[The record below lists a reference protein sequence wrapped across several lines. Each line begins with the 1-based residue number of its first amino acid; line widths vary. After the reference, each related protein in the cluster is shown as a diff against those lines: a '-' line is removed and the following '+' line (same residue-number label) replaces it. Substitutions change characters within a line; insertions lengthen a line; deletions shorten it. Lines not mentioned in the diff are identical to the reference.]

1 MQKTIPYKLKNLLSK
16 NETYL
21 ALVIIIFSIVVT
33 VINPTFFT
41 LQNFFDLLH
50 NTSADAILAIGFS
63 VALISGGLDVSF
75 PAIAIIGQYLAV
87 NALISLHVSNLALAF
102 LISCGVGIALGA
114 VNAFFVSVFKIN
126 TLIVTLGTSS
136 LFHGAMLEF
145 IGTKAV
151 NVGQMPQCFT
161 DFGLTKVFTLH
172 TASGTPYGL
181 SMFAVVLLIVVLVTW
196 FIMRHTLLGRI
207 IYAMGGNF
215 EAVRRSG
222 VNVKRVQFF
231 IYCYVGLLS
240 GVMGVMAASLIR
252 YSNPTYIVDTKL
264 LPVIAA
270 VVLGGASITGGA
282 GSITGTLLGTALIA
296 ILNQNLVLMGLSSY
310 WQQFFVG
317 LMLVAGV
324 TITHVQRRIRSVRQ
338 LGYLQP

>member
-1 MQKTIPYKLKNLLSK
+1 MTNTLLNKLLHK

-21 ALVIIIFSIVVT
+21 AFVIIAFSVVAT
-33 VINPTFFT
+33 IINPAFFT

-50 NTSADAILAIGFS
+50 NSSGDAILALGFF
-63 VALISGGLDVSF
+63 VALISGGVDISF

-87 NALISLHVSNLALAF
+87 NALISMHVSNLALAF
-102 LISCGVGIALGA
+102 LISCGVGVAFGM
-114 VNAFFVSVFKIN
+114 VNAFFISVFRIN

-151 NVGQMPQCFT
+151 NAGQMPQCFT
-161 DFGLTKVFTLH
+161 NFGYAKVLSLH

-181 SMFAVVLLIVVLVTW
+181 SAFAVVLVIVVIVTW
-196 FIMRHTLLGRI
+196 FILRHTLLGRI

-222 VNVKRVQFF
+222 ANIHAVQFF
-231 IYCYVGLLS
+231 IYSYVGLLA
-240 GVMGVMAASLIR
+240 GIMGIMHVSLIR
-252 YSNPTYIVDTKL
+252 YSNPTYIVDSKL

-270 VVLGGASITGGA
+270 VVLGGASITGGS

-296 ILNQNLVLMGLSSY
+296 ILNQNLVLIGLSSY

-317 LMLVAGV
+317 LMIVLGV
-324 TITHVQRRIRSVRQ
+324 TITHLQHRIR
-338 LGYLQP
+338 LKHNLTFGLE